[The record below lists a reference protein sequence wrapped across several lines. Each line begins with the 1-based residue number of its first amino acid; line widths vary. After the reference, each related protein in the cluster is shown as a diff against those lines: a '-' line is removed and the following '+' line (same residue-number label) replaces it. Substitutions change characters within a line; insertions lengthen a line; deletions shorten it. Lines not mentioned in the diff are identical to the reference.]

1 MRIGLRCLSFILRN
15 RLLGSGLRV
24 RDRFMRRQ
32 LRCCLIKRL
41 KRCVCGLLIWND
53 GSGKLIAPE
62 PFMPTEV
69 SLRIRGQVRSIGRS
83 GMRSKS
89 NMGMR
94 ILSRYLSSFILY
106 YFWAVLMVGNVAY

>member
-15 RLLGSGLRV
+15 RLLGSGLLV
-24 RDRFMRRQ
+24 RDQFMRRR

-41 KRCVCGLLIWND
+41 RRCVYGSLIWND

-62 PFMPTEV
+62 PFMPMEV

-94 ILSRYLSSFILY
+94 ILSRYLSSFFLH
-106 YFWAVLMVGNVAY
+106 